1 MARYQYTV
9 SVLVAGMMIAPALD
23 IAGGLMGNLFI
34 VAAIAVWN
42 MIYPVLPPCC
52 KHAYPGRTED
62 GDYKIDKIEL
72 SRLAFGANIQR
83 HTYASLGSIKKS
95 GSRRSAMFFG
105 KSTSRLSSVCATSSA
120 GTTSGINR
128 LRTTLSYFETV
139 GEHSDHVNV
148 HEEMPFGRRL
158 TFRNLPNPEIA
169 EVEPEVRE
177 MFAKLCDDADVGMTH
192 EDMEKLLAVWGLPY
206 TEAEYVFAELRPKLS
221 NANVISFD
229 EFYRLLEPVWRYT
242 LDVVTTEAT
251 GAFGKTLSVND
262 TCEEG
267 PRERK
272 LVRLNQEPIPEE

>member
-1 MARYQYTV
+1 LAM
-9 SVLVAGMMIAPALD
+9 
-23 IAGGLMGNLFI
+23 AGGLMGNLFV

-72 SRLAFGANIQR
+72 SRSAFGANI
-83 HTYASLGSIKKS
+83 HTYTSLNSIKKS
-95 GSRRSAMFFG
+95 GSRRSAMFFRQ
-105 KSTSRLSSVCATSSA
+105 STSRDSSVCAT
-120 GTTSGINR
+120 TSVG
-128 LRTTLSYFETV
+128 TTLSYFETV

-148 HEEMPFGRRL
+148 HEEMPFGRQL
-158 TFRNLPNPEIA
+158 TFRNLSNPEIA

-262 TCEEG
+262 TREEG

-272 LVRLNQEPIPEE
+272 LVRLNQEPILEE